1 MKKEPF
7 VTKAQLDEIIKLI
20 RHRFIYMT
28 KKESVKI

>member
-7 VTKAQLDEIIKLI
+7 VTKAQLDELI

-28 KKESVKI
+28 KKESVRI